1 MIKPH
6 LTKWG
11 DTGTESHKSV
21 KIRLLKDKNLHSLDN
36 FVYIEC
42 SF

>member
-1 MIKPH
+1 MDGRKIYLMPEYMIKPH

-21 KIRLLKDKNLHSLDN
+21 KHKTSER
-36 FVYIEC
+36 
-42 SF
+42 